1 MNNCNDK
8 IKQRCTKVEAECVR
22 YNREL
27 PSFSELTD
35 CISIAETT
43 EEQYVLIGEIK
54 EEIDLTTLDYDC
66 GTLPTD
72 KNVKSLIQFLLD
84 RDCARE
90 ELIETI
96 QGHIETLQSQVDSL
110 QENNCP

>member
-1 MNNCNDK
+1 MGCNDK
-8 IKQRCTKVEAECVR
+8 IKQRCTKAEADCVN

-43 EEQYVLIGEIK
+43 EEQYNLIGEIK
-54 EEIDLTTLDYDC
+54 DEIDLTTLDYDC
-66 GTLPTD
+66 GALPTD
-72 KNVKSLIQFLLD
+72 KSVKSLIQFLLD
-84 RDCARE
+84 KDCAQQ
-90 ELIETI
+90 ELIETM
-96 QGHIETLQSQVDSL
+96 QGQIETMTSQIELL